1 MRVNISYSI
10 DFEDVPK
17 TIGKIIEDAQEENL
31 GEINSGCAEL
41 LQFISEENE
50 KSSIDKIIS
59 IREQLRKFDSI
70 LVDCANILTGYQKAL
85 INPELG
91 TKDAEG

>member
-17 TIGKIIEDAQEENL
+17 TVGKIIEDAQEENL
-31 GEINSGCAEL
+31 SEINSGCAEL
-41 LQFISEENE
+41 LQLISEENE
-50 KSSIDKIIS
+50 KSSIDKIVS
-59 IREQLRKFDSI
+59 IRTQMRKLDSI
-70 LVDCANILTGYQKAL
+70 LLDCANILAGYQKAL
-85 INPELG
+85 IDPELG